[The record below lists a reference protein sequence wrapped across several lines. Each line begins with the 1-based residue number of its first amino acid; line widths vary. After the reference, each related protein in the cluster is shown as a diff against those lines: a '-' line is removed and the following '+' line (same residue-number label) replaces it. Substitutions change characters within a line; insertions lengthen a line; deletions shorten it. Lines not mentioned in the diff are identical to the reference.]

1 MSDDTTKR
9 QTVRNCVAARVVTR
23 YYGVTL
29 AGGCDY
35 CRRGWTGGAV
45 PLCTRQHNQ
54 GPALR
59 RTAARRFFLL
69 FFFCWRRSAVPG
81 RESGRRTALL
91 APAAVPV
98 LIGCAGTMLRNVLCV
113 AAAAA
118 AWMLA
123 GVLLPTA
130 STWRRGA
137 WGVLGAYLVTFFDGA
152 GKTAKGREWPA
163 FKRLAVWK
171 YVVKLVAPKFLR
183 ASDGGI
189 KQYGQYV
196 FSIHPHGVISA
207 SHFALMTV
215 RARGGVQYCLAL
227 Q

>member
-35 CRRGWTGGAV
+35 CRRGWTGVLCHCVHGNTTKG
-45 PLCTRQHNQ
+45 PLCGAPRL
-54 GPALR
+54 GD
-59 RTAARRFFLL
+59 FFA
-69 FFFCWRRSAVPG
+69 FFFRWRAVPG

-91 APAAVPV
+91 APAAVTV
-98 LIGCAGTMLRNVLCV
+98 LVGCAGTMLRNVLCV